1 MNLAGYF
8 QKIKWQFLAKKNP
21 NYYIFSDEAIS
32 KNEADYRKSGQDD
45 VHNIITG
52 DSVLAEILRNNGSKI
67 CLEMGCGNGRMTEFL
82 AKEFARVFAV
92 DISQEMLDLAQKRLA
107 GYSNVDFI
115 QSDGTKF
122 NLPNESIDFV
132 FSYLVLQ
139 HFLTKEMVKKTL
151 KEFYR
156 LLKIGGTAKIQ
167 ARGRQAFGGIL
178 RYFKWYYGVC
188 FSKEEISVM
197 LREIGFRIIKLEG
210 EGTKVFWLLITKE

>member
-32 KNEADYRKSGQDD
+32 KSESDYRKSGQDD
-45 VHNIITG
+45 VQNIITG
-52 DSVLAEILRNNGSKI
+52 DPALAGILRNSKI

-82 AKEFARVFAV
+82 AKEFSYVFAV
-92 DISQEMLDLAQKRLA
+92 DISQEMLDLARKRLA
-107 GYSNVDFI
+107 GYNNIDFI

-122 NLPNESIDFV
+122 NLPDESIDFV

-139 HFLTKEMVKKTL
+139 HFPTKKMVKKTL
-151 KEFYR
+151 EEFYR

-167 ARGRQAFGGIL
+167 VRGRQAFGGIL

-188 FSKEEISVM
+188 FSKEEISAT

-210 EGTKVFWLLITKE
+210 EGAKVFWLLIAKE